1 MYFHQIEGVEFIHG
15 QTFLTTL
22 YICTYDMLPSLL
34 KPRSSSR
41 PWSRFRTSRV
51 PRTRQSDLVNYD
63 SGNLANLGNVPCSF
77 KRDPCQGFARPFQ
90 RFVLSSVDSRPRGV
104 KRRASVAFLN
114 EFLKNRYNCNF
125 SAFIYYLFICLSTHW
140 EECSVLENR
149 RITRACS
156 EMYKLGEI

>member
-1 MYFHQIEGVEFIHG
+1 MEKFSNLRQAFYMYFHQIEGVEFIHG

-104 KRRASVAFLN
+104 GGVKRRASVAFPN
-114 EFLKNRYNCNF
+114 EFLKNRKLQFFGVYLL
-125 SAFIYYLFICLSTHW
+125 FIYLFIYSLRGMFR
-140 EECSVLENR
+140 VR
-149 RITRACS
+149 
-156 EMYKLGEI
+156 K